1 MYSTTTKKRIIHK
14 PKIHYDFHSSVSITG
29 VNWGRHHSSIGVA
42 RIVSSVCFRKYCH
55 SDTVLF
61 DRMSGM
67 RSTGDS
73 GHDMS
78 DELGSGEGGLGDTG
92 LRMPSPE
99 MASVKMCTSSRRF
112 LSRPWDQVGDSGVG
126 LSKQSG
132 VGEWHWSGLGL
143 EMVLN
148 VWSGMGSLGEAGRGL

>member
-1 MYSTTTKKRIIHK
+1 
-14 PKIHYDFHSSVSITG
+14 
-29 VNWGRHHSSIGVA
+29 
-42 RIVSSVCFRKYCH
+42 
-55 SDTVLF
+55 
-61 DRMSGM
+61 MSGM

-78 DELGSGEGGLGDTG
+78 DELGSGEGGLGDAG